1 MKSLIFP
8 LLGVIVT
15 IYMPAQTGKGKL
27 PNTIPGAEF
36 AVIKGMGHDG
46 SLKFTDEIVN
56 AIVKHVSK

>member
-27 PNTIPGAEF
+27 PIPFPVQNLLSSREW
-36 AVIKGMGHDG
+36 VMMDR
-46 SLKFTDEIVN
+46 
-56 AIVKHVSK
+56 